1 MTMQIHTEAF
11 VPESHFIASGAAGK
25 ISLGHNGRDFFVID
39 SKNLKSEVSRMNLS
53 KELRGIS
60 LEELE
65 KALSVG
71 YLAVTK
77 IGEEHAVRFNAR
89 LAGGGPFLGFL
100 AGAGTAIAGATLIG
114 IGIVTTPVGLGVPL
128 VAAGGVMVANA
139 PVVGVAVALSPTP

>member
-1 MTMQIHTEAF
+1 
-11 VPESHFIASGAAGK
+11 
-25 ISLGHNGRDFFVID
+25 
-39 SKNLKSEVSRMNLS
+39 MNLS

-89 LAGGGPFLGFL
+89 LAGGGPILGFL
-100 AGAGTAIAGATLIG
+100 AGAGTAVVGAALMG
-114 IGIVTTPVGLGVPL
+114 IGIVTTPIGIGAPIA
-128 VAAGGVMVANA
+128 AAGAVILAHA
-139 PVVGVAVALSPTP
+139 PVVGIAAGVTPTL